1 MLMLTP
7 SIDITQYQ
15 FGRRDRKN
23 CFPSGWRNRFLSSVY
38 GTFTPLKPGLTQ
50 FVYFPGS
57 QLVACLLPI
66 LISFLLDENALG
78 SATSI
83 MRNLHDFALQNLMQ
97 IGPQYSSVFKS
108 VMASSPA
115 LKARLEAAIKGNQET
130 VKVKTP
136 TSKHTN
142 NSGKSS
148 SIQLKTNF
156 L

>member
-1 MLMLTP
+1 MGK
-7 SIDITQYQ
+7 YEH
-15 FGRRDRKN
+15 R
-23 CFPSGWRNRFLSSVY
+23 SSM
-38 GTFTPLKPGLTQ
+38 FTTLYNKHLNVGLTS
-50 FVYFPGS
+50 FVYFSGS

-83 MRNLHDFALQNLMQ
+83 MRNLHDFALQNLMH

-115 LKARLEAAIKGNQET
+115 LKARLEAAVKGNQES
-130 VKVKTP
+130 VKVRMP
-136 TSKHTN
+136 TSKHTKH
-142 NSGKSS
+142 SGKNS